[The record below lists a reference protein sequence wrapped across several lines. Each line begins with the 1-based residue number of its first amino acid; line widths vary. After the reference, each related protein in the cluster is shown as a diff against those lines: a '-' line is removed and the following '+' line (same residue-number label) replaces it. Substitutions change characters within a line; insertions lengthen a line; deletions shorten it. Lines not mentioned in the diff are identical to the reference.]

1 LTEKK
6 KSSKTASSKP
16 PKKITGADRSLD
28 PGDGD
33 EEEPDDEEPEVF
45 EIPVVGDLGE
55 SESDVT
61 EKLLE
66 VPEGGECTLFFDCP
80 GGSVYCAVS
89 LMTLLRYR
97 DIQATAVVTGECSSA
112 ALWPFA
118 ACRRRVVTPFS
129 FFLFHPMRWQ
139 SEESVQLPEAAE
151 WARHFGRL
159 EDGMNQLLADFLGL
173 PLEMIRK
180 WMYPGRYVTG
190 QELVDAGV
198 AELFVLKP

>member
-1 LTEKK
+1 MTEKK
-6 KSSKTASSKP
+6 KPSKAADSKL
-16 PKKITGADRSLD
+16 PKNVTGTDRSGAED
-28 PGDGD
+28 SD
-33 EEEPDDEEPEVF
+33 EEEPEVF
-45 EIPVVGDLGE
+45 EIPIVGDLGE

-66 VPEGGECTLFFDCP
+66 VPQGGECTLFFDCP

-118 ACRRRVVTPFS
+118 ACQRRVVSPFS

-173 PLEMIRK
+173 PLEMIRN

>member
-1 LTEKK
+1 MTEKN
-6 KSSKTASSKP
+6 KSSKTARSKP
-16 PKKITGADRSLD
+16 PKKTTGADRSLD
-28 PGDGD
+28 PADGD
-33 EEEPDDEEPEVF
+33 EEEPEVF

-173 PLEMIRK
+173 PLELVRK